1 MYGQKGGVVLSPR
14 TGRPKSDNP
23 KNIRLEVRLDKHMAD
38 TLQECAEKMNVT
50 KSEVIIRGIIAV
62 KEGLEK

>member
-1 MYGQKGGVVLSPR
+1 MSPR

-23 KNIRLEVRLDKHMAD
+23 KNIRLEVRLDKQTAD
-38 TLQECAEKMNVT
+38 TLQECADKMNVT
-50 KSEVIIRGIIAV
+50 KSEVIIRGIRAV